1 MIALFALQG
10 FAWAAQ
16 PSHKLEWRLSVDG
29 QPIGQRTLTVRYLE
43 GEAGTNRIL
52 ESYTD
57 IDGKVGPVTVRYRQ
71 RLTAHVDAREPASFH
86 SVVDNGGT
94 KIEVQGR
101 WTPTSWV
108 VTTTANGRSRTSPFE
123 LTHINLSSADLLD
136 PYTRRPL
143 SHYVKAQARVL
154 STSSG
159 EIASGEV
166 ESLGVSQWSAGGQA
180 VQVSGYAWT
189 SPEGRSEYYYSPD
202 GFLVRYRT
210 QLLGAT
216 IDAQL
221 VGPVPD
227 GIDDF
232 PVGALTPAVEQ
243 VEVR

>member
-1 MIALFALQG
+1 MISLLASMG

-16 PSHKLEWRLSVDG
+16 PSHQLQWRLSVDG
-29 QPIGQRTLTVRYLE
+29 RPIGQRTLTVRYLE
-43 GEAGTNRIL
+43 GAAGTNRIL

-57 IDGKVGPVTVRYRQ
+57 IKGRLGAVNVRFRQ
-71 RLTAHVDAREPASFH
+71 RLTAHVDAREPAAFH
-86 SVVDNGGT
+86 SVTDNNGT

-101 WTPTSWV
+101 WTPTNWV
-108 VTTTANGRSRTSPFE
+108 VTTTANGRSRTSPYD
-123 LTHINLSSADLLD
+123 LARIDVSSADLMD

-143 SHYVKAQARVL
+143 SHFTQARVL
-154 STSSG
+154 ST
-159 EIASGEV
+159 ETGEV
-166 ESLGVSQWSAGGQA
+166 ALGEVTKLGVSQWSAGGQV
-180 VQVSGYAWT
+180 VQVSGYAWA
-189 SPEGRSEYYYSPD
+189 SPQGKSEYYYSPD
-202 GFLVRYRT
+202 GFLVKYQT

-232 PVGALTPAVEQ
+232 PVGALVPSVEQ